1 MLKFSLGNFDIVRRH
16 AQAGQS
22 SYAARELSCGL
33 CILRLGSKKKKCAI
47 EPNFTDLRVEFLELR
62 LS

>member
-33 CILRLGSKKKKCAI
+33 CILRLGSKKKCAI